1 MVKPGL
7 TSDSMTCLVDLCT
20 GLPMADTMLDDDLY
34 KADAARLADR
44 AFARE
49 TDNRRAA
56 AQCQR
61 CKAIDDAVPTEA
73 QLLLLVSGDLNPEDL
88 EFHPVAMNQS
98 QAVAA
103 EMLTASLSRYVK
115 AFGVETSGA
124 RLQAALSWLRIEA
137 RIHRIQER
145 RREARKDIN
154 ARARAAWQSGGEAA
168 ARAIEAEPTP
178 DYPGKAR
185 DDAWLAGGRYER

>member
-1 MVKPGL
+1 
-7 TSDSMTCLVDLCT
+7 
-20 GLPMADTMLDDDLY
+20 MADTERDTELY
-34 KADAARLADR
+34 QAEAARIADR

-49 TDNRRAA
+49 TDNRKAA
-56 AQCQR
+56 ATCPR
-61 CKAIDDAVPTEA
+61 CKAIDDAMPTEA

-88 EFHPVAMNQS
+88 EFHPKPMNQA
-98 QAVAA
+98 QAVAS
-103 EMLTASLSRYVK
+103 ELVASSLAKFVK
-115 AFGVETSGA
+115 AYGVETAGA

-137 RIHRIQER
+137 RIHRISER

-185 DDAWLAGGRYER
+185 DDAWLAGGRYGR